1 MRGGG
6 AARLSPRPASRRY
19 NLLVLTP
26 ADFER
31 RLRVFSALA
40 VAFLLA
46 SLAALAWWQVLD
58 TSLATE
64 DRNPRLLSRFYDP
77 NRGRILDRDGNVVVE
92 TLPDGRRYLYDAS
105 LAHVIGY
112 LDPRYGSQGIERAY
126 DAILSGRAGS
136 GWLAA
141 LRYELL
147 REPLR
152 GDDVRL
158 AIDPSIQAAARAAL
172 GGRKGAVVA
181 LDPGSGD
188 ILAMVSVPTFDP
200 GALGST
206 GEALLRDPGSPLLN
220 RATQGLYPPG
230 STFKTVTALAALEA
244 GIITPQTTVECPG
257 EIIIDG
263 FPISCRNTPQGAGT
277 YPFSHAFIYS
287 VNAVFAKL
295 GVELGWQ
302 RLEEASGRLGFGR
315 ELTFGL
321 DTAAS
326 QLRSPGSPRTAVLLA
341 STAFGQGELLATPLQ
356 MALVAAT
363 VANRGQL
370 PAPRIALD
378 AWHSGKPIAALS
390 RPSSARAFDPKVA
403 DEVAAMMAGVVEAGQ
418 AAGVAIPGIT
428 VAGKTGTAEA
438 GDGTSH
444 AWFIA
449 FAPVERPRVA
459 VAVIVE
465 SGGQGGAVAAPIA
478 GQVIRAA
485 VQR

>member
-1 MRGGG
+1 M
-6 AARLSPRPASRRY
+6 
-19 NLLVLTP
+19 LTP

-31 RLRVFSALA
+31 RLRVVSGLA
-40 VAFLLA
+40 VAFLVTA
-46 SLAALAWWQVLD
+46 IAALAWWQVFD
-58 TSLATE
+58 TGLASE
-64 DRNPRLLSRFYDP
+64 DRNPRLISRFYDP
-77 NRGRILDRDGNVVVE
+77 NRGRILDRDGNVLVE
-92 TLPDGRRYLYDAS
+92 TLSDGRRYLYDAS
-105 LAHVIGY
+105 LAHVTGY
-112 LDPRYGSQGIERAY
+112 LDPRYGSQGIELAY
-126 DAILSGRAGS
+126 DGALSGRTGS

-158 AIDPSIQAAARAAL
+158 TIDPAVQAAAREAL

-181 LDPGSGD
+181 LDPVTGD

-206 GEALLRDPGSPLLN
+206 GEALLRDPGAPLLN

-244 GIITPQTTVECPG
+244 GIITPETVVECPG
-257 EIIIDG
+257 EVVIDG
-263 FPISCRNTPQGAGT
+263 FPVSCRNTPQGVGT

-287 VNAVFAKL
+287 VNAVFARL
-295 GVELGWQ
+295 GVDLGWQ
-302 RLEEASGRLGFGR
+302 RLETAAERLGFGR
-315 ELTFGL
+315 DLPFPLE
-321 DTAAS
+321 TAVS
-326 QLRSPGSPRTAVLLA
+326 QLRSPGSPRTTVLLA

-356 MALVAAT
+356 MALVAAA
-363 VANRGQL
+363 VANRGVM

-378 AWHSGKPIAALS
+378 AWRDGERVAELS
-390 RPSSARAFDPKVA
+390 RPTSARVA
-403 DEVAAMMAGVVEAGQ
+403 DAGAAGEVAAMMAGVVEAGQ
-418 AAGVAIPGIT
+418 AAGVAISGVA

-449 FAPVERPRVA
+449 FAPVEQPRVA

-465 SGGQGGAVAAPIA
+465 SGGQGGVVAAPIA
-478 GQVIRAA
+478 GRVIRAA